1 MNEESS
7 LPLIMIVDDES
18 KIRRIVAA
26 NLERAGYDVMSAADG
41 IHALGIFARQN
52 PKPDLIL
59 MDVMMPEMD
68 GFECAQAIQNQS
80 DVPFIFMTAKTDSS
94 SKLKG
99 FELGADDY
107 VCKPF
112 SMEELLARIKAV
124 LRRTQSKTNSNDPQL
139 TYLVNGPIAICVE
152 KRECRLNGQL
162 VHLSDIEFRLL
173 SVFLKDPGVLH
184 EHDELLHKVW
194 GASAVGEVQYLRVAC
209 TRLRRKFEE
218 AGLEGGLISA
228 YSGVGYVLRD
238 LRDEESGLS

>member
-1 MNEESS
+1 MKDESTP
-7 LPLIMIVDDES
+7 PLIMIVDDES
-18 KIRRIVAA
+18 KIRRLVAS
-26 NLERAGYDVMSAADG
+26 NLERAGYDVLSAADG
-41 IHALGIFARQN
+41 MHALEIFTLQN

-68 GFECAQAIQNQS
+68 GFECAKAIQSES
-80 DVPFIFMTAKTDSS
+80 DIPFIFMTAKTDSS

-124 LRRTQSKTNSNDPQL
+124 LRRTQTRLGTSDPLL
-139 TYLVNGPIAICVE
+139 TYLINGPIAICLE
-152 KRECRLNGQL
+152 KRECRLNGQI
-162 VHLSDIEFRLL
+162 VHLSDTEFRLL
-173 SVFLKDPGVLH
+173 AVFLKDPGVLH

-194 GASAVGEVQYLRVAC
+194 GAGAVGEVQYLRVAC

-228 YSGVGYVLRD
+228 YSGVGYILRD
-238 LRDEESGLS
+238 LRDDENMLS